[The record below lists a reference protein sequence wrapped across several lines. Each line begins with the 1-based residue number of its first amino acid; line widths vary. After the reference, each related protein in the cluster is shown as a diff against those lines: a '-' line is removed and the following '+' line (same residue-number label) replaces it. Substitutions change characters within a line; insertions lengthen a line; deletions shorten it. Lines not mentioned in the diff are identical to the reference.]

1 MEHVQFLLRQINR
14 FKFMFHTLS
23 GCSPKCLLICCIAN
37 LLTQVDRFYIFP
49 FQRAFGP
56 LLQNKIRLLLK
67 KKISLVS
74 TLLNNHND
82 FIALG
87 FWCGI
92 LWFNWCQKLDNNLFV
107 YYLDINRDKAQ
118 IFQSISYLLLKGIF
132 SDKINEYSC
141 TKSFLY

>member
-1 MEHVQFLLRQINR
+1 MEHVLLLQINR

-23 GCSPKCLLICCIAN
+23 GCSPKYLLICCIAN

-82 FIALG
+82 FVTIASG

-92 LWFNWCQKLDNNLFV
+92 LWFNWCQKLDNNLSV
-107 YYLDINRDKAQ
+107 YGRV
-118 IFQSISYLLLKGIF
+118 SPCGMPWH
-132 SDKINEYSC
+132 
-141 TKSFLY
+141 SFRLAIVSLPDTRNVTI